1 MGLFDVL
8 KICGAAVLAITL
20 SAVLKN
26 RSSPL
31 APYLTQI
38 TALTVFITVITSLVP
53 LVSFI
58 RSLITKAKVEFELF
72 GLLMSA
78 VAVAIVCQVVSDI
91 CKSNGEN
98 SLASAVEFAGNA
110 EIIIISL
117 PLLGGLINTAFEVLG
132 V

>member
-1 MGLFDVL
+1 M
-8 KICGAAVLAITL
+8 KICGAVILSVTL
-20 SAVLKN
+20 TAVLKN

-31 APYLTQI
+31 ASYLTQI
-38 TALTVFITVITSLVP
+38 TALTVFITTITSLVP
-53 LVSFI
+53 LITFI

-72 GLLMSA
+72 GVLMSA
-78 VAVAIVCQVVSDI
+78 AAVAIVCQVVSDI

-98 SLASAVEFAGNA
+98 SLANAVEFAGNA

-117 PLLGGLINTAFEVLG
+117 PLLASLMDSAFEVLG

>member
-1 MGLFDVL
+1 ML
-8 KICGAAVLAITL
+8 AVTL

-38 TALTVFITVITSLVP
+38 TALTVCITAVTSLIP
-53 LVSFI
+53 LVAFI
-58 RSLITKAKVEFELF
+58 KSLISKAKVEFEIF

-78 VAVAIVCQVVSDI
+78 AAVAIVCQVVSDI
-91 CKSNGEN
+91 CKSNGEV
-98 SLASAVEFAGNA
+98 SLANAVEFAGNV